1 MICFDKAKYLARRDQ
16 GRGFTARKDGES
28 DAMPR
33 KFRVG
38 DHVTWNSEAGR
49 VSGKIIRVHTKDID
63 YKGYTHHA
71 SADDPQYEIK
81 SDKTDHIAMHK
92 GSALRKVSH

>member
-1 MICFDKAKYLARRDQ
+1 MSIDYKIGD
-16 GRGFTARKDGES
+16 
-28 DAMPR
+28 
-33 KFRVG
+33 RVR
-38 DHVTWNSEAGR
+38 WNSEAGPVTGR
-49 VSGKIIRVHTKDID
+49 IIRVHKRNTN

-92 GSALRKVSH
+92 GTALRKIE

>member
-1 MICFDKAKYLARRDQ
+1 MAAK
-16 GRGFTARKDGES
+16 FK
-28 DAMPR
+28 
-33 KFRVG
+33 VG

-49 VSGKIIRVHTKDID
+49 VSGKIINVHVKDTA

-71 SADDPQYEIK
+71 SPDDPQYEIK

-92 GSALRKVSH
+92 GAALKKTNT